1 MAEKYSF
8 KVLKKKI
15 EKVDAMLK
23 ELDPSDEK
31 HRKMG
36 KKREQYMSQLKE
48 TPEWETEGALIERK
62 ERLMREAKR
71 LRQAARETEEKRHK
85 REEAEENERSKNLGA
100 REEARRM
107 IREKREKEEARR
119 KAEKEAK
126 VKAEEEARKAEEE
139 ARKAKEARFRERE
152 ERERREIQER
162 EERERREVQ
171 ERERQAIEEQERR
184 VREKREKEERE
195 RREKQE
201 GERRAREEQERRER
215 EEVERLAKE
224 KQDRLEREQAEQ
236 AAKEEKERHE
246 REQAEQAAKEGQ
258 ERREREEADRLAQ
271 EEQERLEREQAEQA
285 AKEGQQQRER
295 EEVERLAKEE
305 QERLEREQT
314 EQAAKEEQQR
324 IEHEEAERLAKEEQ
338 EKLERKHVEPDPVEE
353 QAKTQQNN
361 EEELEAEE
369 DAPEVAIEAGEDLIG
384 DEQRTVDV
392 EEQIMTEEVVE
403 AEGDDIEVD
412 AQDVS
417 DGQVA
422 NEMVDTPEAADDEA
436 LVKDD
441 GNLEQPEIA
450 VEEVGVDNIQV
461 EDEQEKKSAKEAP
474 ETQAEEPARPAR
486 PPMTGMGGMLA
497 EIALKKKKM
506 DATREPVK
514 ELAPRT
520 LAPIVE
526 TKQTD
531 SESPATA
538 LDKPEVRVTSRA
550 TGKEVLSEQFLAAR
564 QSILSLPRS
573 ENTKK
578 ILQELSATEGY
589 HKKLEK
595 HLNQNGIPIPS
606 DIPYE
611 VCKDKLASITEKM
624 RNLHTT
630 EQDPYLLEKKYFE
643 LEKQMAKY
651 STAMMLTDQW
661 AEEQR
666 RLAEEW
672 EEAVKADNLI
682 AIKQVRSHLPV
693 NVRSMTEVE
702 LTTQPSPNGKI
713 LPKQFAKKFHR
724 TNVLQLLRVNPED
737 IEKMH
742 PSFFDNMRTTGLTLT
757 ERRALYEHMKGIG
770 ARWEAMKVDKNV
782 ERKWMWHDALKTK
795 FKELRTAYDKHVT
808 EYGPAD
814 AHPVAKRNDPA
825 GGGCPLLGN
834 QCPVKADRVLD
845 YSEDYGYTME
855 AEYESSGSQKS
866 SATKSVASNQKAEAH
881 DLSKK
886 KVDDE
891 EIMALLREQ
900 LNLEDTESEA
910 DKRFL
915 RELLHAEK
923 RTRLLEKSLAQ
934 AGIEVP
940 EDEIPYAEAKAKAEE
955 LTNEII
961 VIAGKMGS
969 SDMKEMALLEKEYA
983 TLSSEL
989 DKYNNAMMLTK
1000 EWAAEQ
1006 MEKERLW
1013 EERVRPGNQNALRMI
1028 RRHMPVNIQDMSEE
1042 ALIKETTPNSKKL
1055 PQKIARKFKRTNI
1068 LLLLRMDPSAIEP
1081 MHPSSL
1087 ESMRTTGLTL
1097 LERRALHEHLK
1108 DLGTKWKASSK
1119 EKMAERK
1126 WMWHESLRS
1135 NFRGLV
1141 DKYDEHVEKY
1151 GPPENHPYAK
1161 RGDPI
1166 GGGCP
1171 LLGNQCP
1178 VKADLAADYSDDYG
1192 FPEDAEYRTDSV
1204 AKSNLVTME
1213 DIKKRREEEDA

>member
-1 MAEKYSF
+1 MSEKYSF
-8 KVLKKKI
+8 KVLRKKI

-36 KKREQYMSQLKE
+36 KKREQYMQQLRE
-48 TPEWETEGALIERK
+48 TPEWETEGALIEKR
-62 ERLMREAKR
+62 ERLLRETKR
-71 LRQAARETEEKRHK
+71 LRQAADQGRHK
-85 REEAEENERSKNLGA
+85 IEENSGA

-107 IREKREKEEARR
+107 MREKRETEEARR

-126 VKAEEEARKAEEE
+126 LKAEEE

-152 ERERREIQER
+152 ERERREKQES
-162 EERERREVQ
+162 ERR
-171 ERERQAIEEQERR
+171 AIEEQERR
-184 VREKREKEERE
+184 EREKREKQEKERH
-195 RREKQE
+195 EKQE
-201 GERRAREEQERRER
+201 RERRAREEQERRER
-215 EEVERLAKE
+215 EEAERLAKE
-224 KQDRLEREQAEQ
+224 EQERLEREQAEQ
-236 AAKEEKERHE
+236 AAKEEKERHG

-258 ERREREEADRLAQ
+258 QRREREEAERLAK

-285 AKEGQQQRER
+285 AKED
-295 EEVERLAKEE
+295 
-305 QERLEREQT
+305 QE
-314 EQAAKEEQQR
+314 R
-324 IEHEEAERLAKEEQ
+324 IEHEDAERLAKEEQ
-338 EKLERKHVEPDPVEE
+338 EKPEREKVESVVEEKPVPAPVAPVEE
-353 QAKTQQNN
+353 QAKIQQNN
-361 EEELEAEE
+361 EERLEAEE
-369 DAPEVAIEAGEDLIG
+369 DAPEVAIEAGEYPIG
-384 DEQRTVDV
+384 DEEKTV
-392 EEQIMTEEVVE
+392 EEQIIMEEIVE

-412 AQDVS
+412 AQDES
-417 DGQVA
+417 NGPVA
-422 NEMVDTPEAADDEA
+422 IEMVDTPEATDDEA
-436 LVKDD
+436 PVKDD
-441 GNLEQPEIA
+441 DNLEQPGKS

-461 EDEQEKKSAKEAP
+461 EDEQEQESAKEAP
-474 ETQAEEPARPAR
+474 RA
-486 PPMTGMGGMLA
+486 PMTGMGGLFA
-497 EIALKKKKM
+497 EIGLKKKEM
-506 DATREPVK
+506 DATREPVEEK
-514 ELAPRT
+514 TPRT
-520 LAPIVE
+520 LAPTVE

-550 TGKEVLSEQFLAAR
+550 TGKEVLSKEFLAAR
-564 QSILSLPRS
+564 QSVLSLPRS

-595 HLNQNGIPIPS
+595 HLNQNGIPIPA

-624 RNLHTT
+624 RNLQTT
-630 EQDPYLLEKKYFE
+630 EQDPYMLEKKYFE

-672 EEAVKADNLI
+672 EEAVKVDNLI
-682 AIKQVRSHLPV
+682 AIKQVRSHMPV
-693 NVRSMTEVE
+693 NVRSMTEVA
-702 LTTQPSPNGKI
+702 LTTEPSPSGKI
-713 LPKQFAKKFHR
+713 LPKQFAKKFKR

-742 PSFFDNMRTTGLTLT
+742 PNYFEGMRTTGLTLT

-782 ERKWMWHDALKTK
+782 ERKWMWHDALKAK

-808 EYGPAD
+808 EYGPPD
-814 AHPVAKRNDPA
+814 DHPVAKRNDPE

-866 SATKSVASNQKAEAH
+866 SESKSVAPNQKAEAH

-891 EIMALLREQ
+891 EIMALLRER
-900 LNLEDTESEA
+900 LNLKDAESEA
-910 DKRFL
+910 DKKFL

-940 EDEIPYAEAKAKAEE
+940 EDDIPYAEAKAKAEE
-955 LTNEII
+955 LTGQIK

-969 SDMKEMALLEKEYA
+969 TSDMKEMALLEKEYV

-1000 EWAAEQ
+1000 EWAAEE
-1006 MEKERLW
+1006 MEKERTW
-1013 EERVRPGNQNALRMI
+1013 EERVRPENQNALRMI
-1028 RRHMPVNIQDMSEE
+1028 RRHMPVNIRDMSEE
-1042 ALIKETTPNSKKL
+1042 SLIKETTPNSKKL

-1087 ESMRTTGLTL
+1087 ESMRTTGLAL
-1097 LERRALHEHLK
+1097 PERRALHEHLK
-1108 DLGTKWKASSK
+1108 DLGTRWKASSK
-1119 EKMAERK
+1119 DKMAERK

-1135 NFRGLV
+1135 KFRELV

-1161 RGDPI
+1161 RGDPT

-1178 VKADLAADYSDDYG
+1178 VKADLAVDYSDDYG

-1213 DIKKRREEEDA
+1213 DIKKRREEEEAEFEEEAPKKAGGFLAAIGFRKN